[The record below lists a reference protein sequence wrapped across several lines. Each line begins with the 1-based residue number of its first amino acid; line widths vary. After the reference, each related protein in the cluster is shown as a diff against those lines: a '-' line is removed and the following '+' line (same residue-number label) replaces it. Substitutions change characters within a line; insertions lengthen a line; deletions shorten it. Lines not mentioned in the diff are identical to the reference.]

1 MMTTQN
7 LKGRVALVTG
17 GTSGLGFGAAQRLI
31 EEGATVYITGRRQNV
46 LDTAVAKL
54 GEGAVGIQA
63 DVTSK
68 SDMLRVADAIKEA
81 HGQLDILFANA
92 GGGHATPL
100 EQLTEAQIDS
110 ELSNNV
116 KCVVLTVQSALGVLR
131 DGASIVLNASVTA
144 DMGLRGFAVYAATKA
159 AVRSL
164 ARSWTTD
171 LKHRDIRVNT
181 ISPGVVPTEGYGKEQ
196 KMSDQDVADYV
207 AHVSTEIPAGR
218 VGSPREIGDALVFLA
233 SDASNYIRGID
244 LVVDGGMTRVYAGK
258 N

>member
-1 MMTTQN
+1 MTTQM
-7 LKGRVALVTG
+7 LQGRVALVTG
-17 GTSGLGFGAAQRLI
+17 GSTGLGFGAAQRLI
-31 EEGATVYITGRRQNV
+31 EQGAIVYITGRRQDV
-46 LDTAVAKL
+46 LAAAVKTL
-54 GEGAVGIQA
+54 GEGAFGIQA

-68 SDMLRVADAIKEA
+68 PDMLRVADTIKAA

-100 EQLTEAQIDS
+100 EELTEEQIDS
-110 ELSNNV
+110 ELSINV
-116 KCVVLTVQSALGVLR
+116 KGVVLTVQSTLGVLR
-131 DGASIVLNASVTA
+131 DGASVVLNASITA
-144 DMGLRGFAVYAATKA
+144 DMGLQGFAVYAATKA

-196 KMSDQDVADYV
+196 KMSGRDIADYV
-207 AHVSTEIPAGR
+207 GRVSKEIPAGR
-218 VGSPREIGDALVFLA
+218 VGTPQDIGDALVFLA
-233 SDASNYIRGID
+233 SDASSYIRGID
-244 LVVDGGMTRVYAGK
+244 LIVDGGMTRVYAGK